1 MYIGMI
7 NISEVLAAIINFII
21 LYLILKHFLFVPV
34 MSTMENR
41 ENSIKQNISKAEADR
56 EEAEA
61 LKLKNEDILKIAKEE
76 GKKITEEH
84 KKRAEIM
91 FKEIV
96 SDANKEAQVIM
107 ERSKVE
113 IEREKEKAE
122 NEIKSKVIDLAVM
135 LSAKA
140 LEKSIDE
147 AEHRRLIEDFLAK
160 VGN

>member
-1 MYIGMI
+1 MI

-76 GKKITEEH
+76 GKKIAEEH
-84 KKRAEIM
+84 KKRAETM